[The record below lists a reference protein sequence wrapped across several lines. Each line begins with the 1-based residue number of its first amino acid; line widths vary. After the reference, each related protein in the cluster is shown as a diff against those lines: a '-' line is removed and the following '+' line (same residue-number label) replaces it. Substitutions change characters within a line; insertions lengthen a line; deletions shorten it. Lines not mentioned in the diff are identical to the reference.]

1 MDDETNTN
9 TDAAPAP
16 DAGDTKDTT
25 QEQAPAP
32 DHAFNPITSQ
42 EALDAI
48 ITKRVERER
57 RKYADYDDLAA
68 KIGTLETDLAAA
80 TAKVQTYEREAAH
93 TALVREVAKE
103 TGVPADLLRGSTRE
117 EMTAHGKAL
126 AEFLTARSATPVI
139 PTLGAA
145 PETNQT
151 TEQAFVRALFG
162 N

>member
-9 TDAAPAP
+9 AAPAP
-16 DAGDTKDTT
+16 DAGEAQNKT
-25 QEQAPAP
+25 QDQAPKP
-32 DHAFNPITSQ
+32 DHAFTPITSQ

-48 ITKRVERER
+48 IAKRVERER
-57 RKYADYDDLAA
+57 RKYADYDTLAA

-80 TAKVQTYEREAAH
+80 TAKVETYEREAAH

-126 AEFLTARSATPVI
+126 AEYLTARSATPVI

-145 PETNQT
+145 PETKT
-151 TEQAFVRALFG
+151 STEQAFVKMLFG

>member
-1 MDDETNTN
+1 MGDETNT
-9 TDAAPAP
+9 DATPAP

-80 TAKVQTYEREAAH
+80 NARVEGFEREAAH
-93 TALVREVAKE
+93 AALVREVAKE

-139 PTLGAA
+139 PTLGAV

-151 TEQAFVRALFG
+151 TEQAFVKALFG

>member
-1 MDDETNTN
+1 MDDETNTE
-9 TDAAPAP
+9 TTPAP
-16 DAGDTKDTT
+16 NAGEAQDVT
-25 QEQAPAP
+25 QEQAPKP
-32 DHAFNPITSQ
+32 DHVFTPITNQ

-48 ITKRVERER
+48 IAKRVERER
-57 RKYADYDDLAA
+57 RKYADYDTLTA

-80 TAKVQTYEREAAH
+80 TAKVETYEREAAH
-93 TALVREVAKE
+93 TALIREVAKE

-126 AEFLTARSATPVI
+126 AEYLTARSATPVI

-145 PETNQT
+145 PETQQT
-151 TEQAFVRALFG
+151 TEQAFVKMLFG

>member
-9 TDAAPAP
+9 ATPAP
-16 DAGDTKDTT
+16 DAGEAQDKT
-25 QEQAPAP
+25 QDQAPVA

-48 ITKRVERER
+48 IAKRVERER

-80 TAKVQTYEREAAH
+80 TAKVEAYERESAH
-93 TALVREVAKE
+93 ASLTREVAKE

-126 AEFLTARSATPVI
+126 AEYLTARSATPVI

-145 PETNQT
+145 PETNQS
-151 TEQAFVRALFG
+151 TEQAFVKMLFG

>member
-1 MDDETNTN
+1 MDDETNT
-9 TDAAPAP
+9 DATPAS
-16 DAGDTKDTT
+16 DAGDTQGTT
-25 QEQAPAP
+25 QEQAPAS

-68 KIGTLETDLAAA
+68 KIGALETDLAAA

-139 PTLGAA
+139 PTLGAV

-151 TEQAFVRALFG
+151 TEQAFVKALFG

>member
-9 TDAAPAP
+9 TAPAP
-16 DAGDTKDTT
+16 DAGEAQGTT
-25 QEQAPAP
+25 QDQAPAP
-32 DHAFNPITSQ
+32 DHAFTPITSQ

-48 ITKRVERER
+48 IAKRVDRER
-57 RKYADYDDLAA
+57 RKYADYNTLAA

-80 TAKVQTYEREAAH
+80 TAKVESYEREAAH

-103 TGVPADLLRGSTRE
+103 TGVPAELLRGSTRE
-117 EMTAHGKAL
+117 EMTAHGKVL
-126 AEFLTARSATPVI
+126 AEYLTARSVTPVI

-145 PETNQT
+145 PETKQS
-151 TEQAFVRALFG
+151 TEQMFVKTLFG

>member
-1 MDDETNTN
+1 MDDETNTEA
-9 TDAAPAP
+9 TPAP
-16 DAGDTKDTT
+16 NTGEAQDVT
-25 QEQAPAP
+25 QEQAPKP
-32 DHAFNPITSQ
+32 DHTFTPITSQ

-48 ITKRVERER
+48 IAKRVERER
-57 RKYADYDDLAA
+57 RKYADYDTLTA

-80 TAKVQTYEREAAH
+80 TAKVETYERDAAH
-93 TALVREVAKE
+93 TALIREVAKE

-126 AEFLTARSATPVI
+126 AEYLTARSATPVI

-145 PETNQT
+145 PETQQT
-151 TEQAFVRALFG
+151 TEQAFVKMLFG

>member
-1 MDDETNTN
+1 MDDETNT
-9 TDAAPAP
+9 DAIPAP
-16 DAGDTKDTT
+16 DAGEAQDTT
-25 QEQAPAP
+25 KEQVPKP
-32 DHAFNPITSQ
+32 DQAFTPITSQ

-48 ITKRVERER
+48 IAKRVERER
-57 RKYADYDDLAA
+57 RKYADYDTLAA
-68 KIGTLETDLAAA
+68 KIGTLESDLAAA
-80 TAKVQTYEREAAH
+80 TAKVETYEREAAH

-126 AEFLTARSATPVI
+126 AEFLASRSATPVI

-145 PETNQT
+145 PETKQS
-151 TEQAFVRALFG
+151 TEQAFVKMLFG

>member
-9 TDAAPAP
+9 ATPAP
-16 DAGDTKDTT
+16 NAGEAQDTT
-25 QEQAPAP
+25 QDQAAKP
-32 DHAFNPITSQ
+32 DQSFTPITSQ

-48 ITKRVERER
+48 IAKRVERVN
-57 RKYADYDDLAA
+57 RKYADYDTLSA
-68 KIGTLETDLAAA
+68 KIGILETDLAAA
-80 TAKVQTYEREAAH
+80 TAKVETYEREAAH
-93 TALVREVAKE
+93 ASLIREVAKE

-139 PTLGAA
+139 PSLGAA
-145 PETNQT
+145 PETKQT
-151 TEQAFVRALFG
+151 TEQAFVKMLFG

>member
-1 MDDETNTN
+1 MSDETHT
-9 TDAAPAP
+9 TDDAVPAP
-16 DAGDTKDTT
+16 DAGET
-25 QEQAPAP
+25 QDQAPKP
-32 DHAFNPITSQ
+32 DRAFTPITNQ

-48 ITKRVERER
+48 IAKRVERER
-57 RKYADYDDLAA
+57 HKYADYDTLKA

-80 TAKVQTYEREAAH
+80 TAKVETYEREAAH
-93 TALVREVAKE
+93 ASLIREVAKE

-139 PTLGAA
+139 PSLGAA
-145 PETNQT
+145 PETKQSA
-151 TEQAFVRALFG
+151 EQAFVKMLFG

>member
-1 MDDETNTN
+1 MDDETNT
-9 TDAAPAP
+9 DATPAP
-16 DAGDTKDTT
+16 DAGNTQDTT
-25 QEQAPAP
+25 KEQAPAP

-68 KIGTLETDLAAA
+68 KIGALETDLAAA

-139 PTLGAA
+139 PTLGAV

-151 TEQAFVRALFG
+151 TEQAFMKALFG

>member
-9 TDAAPAP
+9 AAPAP
-16 DAGDTKDTT
+16 NAGEAQDTT
-25 QEQAPAP
+25 QDQVPKP
-32 DHAFNPITSQ
+32 DHAFTPITSQ

-48 ITKRVERER
+48 IAKRVERER
-57 RKYADYDDLAA
+57 RKFSDYDTLAA
-68 KIGTLETDLAAA
+68 KIGTLESDLAAA
-80 TAKVQTYEREAAH
+80 TAKVETYEREAAH
-93 TALVREVAKE
+93 TALVHEVAKE
-103 TGVPADLLRGSTRE
+103 TGVPADLIRGSTRE

-145 PETNQT
+145 PEAKQT
-151 TEQAFVRALFG
+151 TEQAFVKALFG

>member
-1 MDDETNTN
+1 MDDETNT
-9 TDAAPAP
+9 DATPAP
-16 DAGDTKDTT
+16 DAGDTQGATK
-25 QEQAPAP
+25 EQAPAP

-117 EMTAHGKAL
+117 EITAHGKAL

-139 PTLGAA
+139 PTLGAV

-151 TEQAFVRALFG
+151 TEQAFVKALFG

>member
-9 TDAAPAP
+9 TAPAP
-16 DAGDTKDTT
+16 DAGEAQDKT
-25 QEQAPAP
+25 QDQAPAP
-32 DHAFNPITSQ
+32 DQTFTPITSQ

-48 ITKRVERER
+48 IAKRVDRER
-57 RKYADYDDLAA
+57 RKYADYDTLAA

-80 TAKVQTYEREAAH
+80 TAKVETYEREAAH

-103 TGVPADLLRGSTRE
+103 IGVPAELLRGSTRE

-145 PETNQT
+145 PEAKQS
-151 TEQAFVRALFG
+151 TEQAFVKMLFG